1 MNDPNL
7 ESAKQVISE
16 TFGEADCEFLGD
28 DYNADT
34 GELTINVNIKFIPK
48 IVQHDCL
55 EKS

>member
-28 DYNADT
+28 DCNT
-34 GELTINVNIKFIPK
+34 ETEELTINVSL
-48 IVQHDCL
+48 C
-55 EKS
+55 